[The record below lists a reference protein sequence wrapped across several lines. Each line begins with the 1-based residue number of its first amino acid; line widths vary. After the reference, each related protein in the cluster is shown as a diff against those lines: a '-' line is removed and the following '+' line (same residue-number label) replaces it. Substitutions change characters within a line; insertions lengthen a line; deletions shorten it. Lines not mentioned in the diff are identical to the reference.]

1 VISVSPLANPA
12 EEFDQYFCSNHET
25 ISALARLNNLRFPMG
40 IKMKRAIV
48 ICFGLLA
55 LASPAAADSPVA
67 VVEEIQGKVTGAEFM
82 DYVTPRSVIKIGDGG
97 SIVLSYL
104 KSCRR
109 ETISGAGTVV
119 VGAEASMVDQAVLK
133 AEKTNCDPNQANAT
147 TRDTSG
153 VAATLLR
160 SATEAKLPEPQL
172 TLYGAS
178 PLVEAKGRGTLTV
191 RRLDL
196 AGERHQIALGGTQLK
211 GRFVDFAG
219 ENVALVPGGLYAATF
234 KSREV
239 VFRVDA
245 QAKPGATPIV
255 GRLLRIQ

>member
-1 VISVSPLANPA
+1 
-12 EEFDQYFCSNHET
+12 
-25 ISALARLNNLRFPMG
+25 M
-40 IKMKRAIV
+40 KMAIV
-48 ICFGLLA
+48 ICLGPFFGLMA

-67 VVEEIQGKVTGAEFM
+67 VVEEIKGKVTGAEFM
-82 DYVTPRSVIKIGDGG
+82 DYVTPRSIIKIGDGG

-104 KSCRR
+104 NSCRR

-119 VGAEASMVDQAVLK
+119 VGVEQSVVDLAVLK
-133 AEKTNCDPNQANAT
+133 AEKTNCDSSQANAT

-160 SATEAKLPEPQL
+160 SATETKLPEPQL

-178 PLVEAKGRGTLTV
+178 PFVEAKGRGTLTV

-196 AGERHQIALGGTQLK
+196 VGERHQIALGGLQFK

-219 ENVALVPGGLYAATF
+219 ENVALVPGGLYAASF
-234 KSREV
+234 KSSEI

-255 GRLLRIQ
+255 GRLLRLE

>member
-1 VISVSPLANPA
+1 
-12 EEFDQYFCSNHET
+12 
-25 ISALARLNNLRFPMG
+25 
-40 IKMKRAIV
+40 MKIAIA
-48 ICFGLLA
+48 ICLGLLA

-82 DYVTPRSVIKIGDGG
+82 DYVTPKSVIKIGDGG
-97 SIVLSYL
+97 SVVLSYL

-119 VGAEASMVDQAVLK
+119 VGAEQSIVDQAVLK
-133 AEKTNCDPNQANAT
+133 AEKTNCDSNQANAT
-147 TRDTSG
+147 TKDTSG

-160 SATEAKLPEPQL
+160 SVDRDKAPALPEPQL

-178 PLVEAKGRGTLTV
+178 PLVEAKGRGTLVV

-196 AGERHQIALGGTQLK
+196 AGERHQIALGGTQMK
-211 GRFVDFAG
+211 GKFVDFAR
-219 ENVALVPGGLYAATF
+219 EDVALVPGGLYAASF
-234 KSREV
+234 KSSEI

-255 GRLLRIQ
+255 GRLLRLE

>member
-1 VISVSPLANPA
+1 
-12 EEFDQYFCSNHET
+12 
-25 ISALARLNNLRFPMG
+25 
-40 IKMKRAIV
+40 MKRAIV
-48 ICFGLLA
+48 ACLGLLT

-67 VVEEIQGKVTGAEFM
+67 VVEDIKGKETGAEFM
-82 DYVTPRSVIKIGDGG
+82 DYVTARSVIKIADGG
-97 SIVLSYL
+97 SVVLSYL

-119 VGAEASMVDQAVLK
+119 VGNEESIVDQAVLK
-133 AEKTNCDPNQANAT
+133 AEKTNCDSNQANAT
-147 TRDTSG
+147 TKDTSA

-160 SATEAKLPEPQL
+160 SATTTSLPAPQL

-178 PLVEAKGRGTLTV
+178 PFVQAKGRGTLVV

-211 GRFVDFAG
+211 GKFVDFAG
-219 ENVALVPGGLYAATF
+219 ENVALVPGGLYAASF
-234 KSREV
+234 KSSEI

-245 QAKPGATPIV
+245 QAQPGATPIV
-255 GRLLRIQ
+255 GRLLRMQ

>member
-1 VISVSPLANPA
+1 MK
-12 EEFDQYFCSNHET
+12 
-25 ISALARLNNLRFPMG
+25 SAV
-40 IKMKRAIV
+40 V
-48 ICFGLLA
+48 ICLGLLA
-55 LASPAAADSPVA
+55 LSSPAAADSPVA

-82 DYVTPRSVIKIGDGG
+82 DYVTPKSVIKIGDGG

-119 VGAEASMVDQAVLK
+119 VGAEASTVDLAVLK
-133 AEKTNCDPNQANAT
+133 AEKTNCDSSQAQVT

-153 VAATLLR
+153 VAAILLR
-160 SATEAKLPEPQL
+160 SVDQSKAASLPAPQL

-178 PLVEAKGRGTLTV
+178 PMVEAKGRGTLTV

-196 AGERHQIALGGTQLK
+196 VGERHQIALGGTQLK

-219 ENVALVPGGLYAATF
+219 EDVALVPGGLYAATF
-234 KSREV
+234 KSQEI

-245 QAKPGATPIV
+245 HAKPGATPIV
-255 GRLLRIQ
+255 GRLLRME

>member
-1 VISVSPLANPA
+1 
-12 EEFDQYFCSNHET
+12 
-25 ISALARLNNLRFPMG
+25 
-40 IKMKRAIV
+40 MKRAIV
-48 ICFGLLA
+48 ACLGLLT

-67 VVEEIQGKVTGAEFM
+67 VVEDVKGKVTGAEFM
-82 DYVTPRSVIKIGDGG
+82 DYVTARSVIKIADGG
-97 SIVLSYL
+97 SVVLSYL

-119 VGAEASMVDQAVLK
+119 VGNEESIVDQAVLK
-133 AEKTNCDPNQANAT
+133 AEKTNCDSNQANAT
-147 TRDTSG
+147 TKDTSA

-160 SATEAKLPEPQL
+160 SATATSLPAPQL

-178 PLVEAKGRGTLTV
+178 PFVQAKGRGTLVV

-211 GRFVDFAG
+211 GKFVDFAG
-219 ENVALVPGGLYAATF
+219 ENVALVPGGLYAASF
-234 KSREV
+234 KSSEI

-245 QAKPGATPIV
+245 QAQPGATPIV
-255 GRLLRIQ
+255 GRLLRLD

>member
-1 VISVSPLANPA
+1 
-12 EEFDQYFCSNHET
+12 
-25 ISALARLNNLRFPMG
+25 MG
-40 IKMKRAIV
+40 V
-48 ICFGLLA
+48 GLLA
-55 LASPAAADSPVA
+55 LASPAVADSPVA

-82 DYVTPRSVIKIGDGG
+82 DYVTPKAVIKIGDGG
-97 SIVLSYL
+97 SVVLSYL

-119 VGAEASMVDQAVLK
+119 VGNDESIVDQAVLK

-147 TRDTSG
+147 TKDTSG

-219 ENVALVPGGLYAATF
+219 ENVALVPGGLYAASF
-234 KSREV
+234 KSSEV

-255 GRLLRIQ
+255 GRLLRLQ

>member
-1 VISVSPLANPA
+1 
-12 EEFDQYFCSNHET
+12 
-25 ISALARLNNLRFPMG
+25 MG
-40 IKMKRAIV
+40 TKMKIAIV
-48 ICFGLLA
+48 ICFGMLA
-55 LASPAAADSPVA
+55 LVSSAAADSPVA

-82 DYVTPRSVIKIGDGG
+82 DYVTPRSVIKIGDNG

-119 VGAEASMVDQAVLK
+119 VGADASVVDQAVLK
-133 AEKTNCDPNQANAT
+133 AEKTNCDPNQTNAT

-160 SATEAKLPEPQL
+160 GVEASKAASLPQPQL

-196 AGERHQIALGGTQLK
+196 VGERHQIALGGTQLK
-211 GRFVDFAG
+211 GRFIDFAG

-234 KSREV
+234 KSREI

-255 GRLLRIQ
+255 GRLLRVQ